1 MEEKTIIEVTE
12 ADFDSFEDGWDDE
25 TVVPDEDDDLLSAD
39 EETEVSEGD
48 GEPVAEEPDGDD
60 AAEEPQTE
68 TENEAQPADHSEQP
82 EVKEPERFTLKH
94 LDNRYDVT
102 LEEMRSLA
110 SKGLDYDRTKQKVA
124 EYEAF
129 FKEIS
134 DGKTPQELMDAVRAA
149 RLAKE
154 KNIDQD
160 TALERV
166 KVDRERAQLDEEKA
180 AANKA
185 AEEKQRRSADI
196 ADFAKRY
203 PDVKAQDIPREVWDA
218 VNKGQSLSSA
228 YATYETKALRERIK
242 ALEAEKLALQQNE
255 KNKERTAGSR
265 ATAGNKQIAD
275 PFDEGWDD

>member
-1 MEEKTIIEVTE
+1 MEEKTNIEVTE
-12 ADFDSFEDGWDDE
+12 ADFESFEDGWDDE
-25 TVVPDEDDDLLSAD
+25 TVMPDEDDDLLSAD

-48 GEPVAEEPDGDD
+48 GEPVAEEPDGEKET
-60 AAEEPQTE
+60 EEPQTE
-68 TENEAQPADHSEQP
+68 TEAEEKPADHSEQAEP
-82 EVKEPERFTLKH
+82 NEPERFPLKH
-94 LDNRYDVT
+94 LDETHNLT
-102 LEEMRSLA
+102 FEEMRTFA
-110 SKGLDYDRTKQKVA
+110 SMGLDYGRVKEKLT
-124 EYEAF
+124 EYEEF

-134 DGKTPQELMDAVRAA
+134 DGKSPRELMDAVRAA

-154 KNIDQD
+154 KNIDEG
-160 TALERV
+160 TALERI
-166 KVDRERAQLDEEKA
+166 KVDRERAQLDAEKA
-180 AANKA
+180 AQNKA

>member
-1 MEEKTIIEVTE
+1 MEEKTNIEVTE
-12 ADFDSFEDGWDDE
+12 ADFESFEDGWDDE
-25 TVVPDEDDDLLSAD
+25 TVMPDEDDDLLSAD

-48 GEPVAEEPDGDD
+48 GEPATEEPDGEKE
-60 AAEEPQTE
+60 AEEPQTE
-68 TENEAQPADHSEQP
+68 TEAEKKPADHSERP
-82 EVKEPERFTLKH
+82 EAKEPERFTLKH

-110 SKGLDYDRTKQKVA
+110 SKGLDYDRTKQKVT

-134 DGKTPQELMDAVRAA
+134 DGKSPQELMDAVRAA

-160 TALERV
+160 TALEHV
-166 KVDRERAQLDEEKA
+166 KFNREKARFDEEKA
-180 AANKA
+180 AQNKA

-228 YATYETKALRERIK
+228 YATYETKALRERVK

-265 ATAGNKQIAD
+265 ATAGQKQIAD